1 MSDTTIA
8 LPTQE
13 VEQTNKQ
20 VMGLQTTASTLT
32 LKTPADVEVASE
44 LLKKITDAEKLLV
57 TRKEEITRPLMR
69 GLASVRDLFKPL
81 ELTLDNAKKV
91 TKAKLLAYNTAEE
104 EKIAV
109 EKARIEARLD
119 KGTMRED
126 TAVAK
131 IAAVGSATKMKTR
144 TLTKV
149 RVTDESLLPR
159 EFLVPNMT
167 AITEAILRQNQ
178 HVPGAEKYSERIVS
192 S

>member
-1 MSDTTIA
+1 MTDTAIA
-8 LPTQE
+8 LPTRE

-20 VMGLQTTASTLT
+20 VMSLQTTASTLT
-32 LKTPADVEVASE
+32 LKSPADVEVASE
-44 LLKKITDAEKLLV
+44 LLKKITEAEKLLV

-91 TKAKLLAYNTAEE
+91 TKAKMLAYQTAEE

-119 KGTMRED
+119 KGTIRED

-131 IAAVGSATKMKTR
+131 IAAVSSTTKMKTR

-159 EFLVPNMT
+159 EFLIPNMA
-167 AITEAILRQNQ
+167 AITEAILRQGQ
-178 HVPGAEKYSERIVS
+178 HVPGAEKYQEKVIS